1 MTKPNKIAVIGVG
14 KMGGGIA
21 RNLAADPTFG
31 VTVFDLSAEA
41 VQACVDGG
49 ARAADS
55 TTAAVQ
61 DADLVITSLPMPR
74 HVLDVYAE
82 ISPHLASDAICMDVS
97 TIDPTTAQTLESVLS
112 AAGHPFVTCLL
123 GKGPSQA
130 ESGSLPL
137 FVGGDTAAVDDLAE
151 VFACIGDG
159 AHRLGSVA
167 AATTFKLVSNM
178 IGMTNLAVLAEGY
191 LLCRR
196 AGVADEIFA
205 TALADTGAWS
215 YQADLRLPWMMQGDY
230 ASRFPVTLGLKD
242 VRLAV
247 DIAGQWGLAAPV
259 AAAGMSQLAATQMH
273 GWGDLDVTAVLKVLD
288 PRSEVIPRAE

>member
-1 MTKPNKIAVIGVG
+1 MTKPTRIAVIGVG

-21 RNLAADPTFG
+21 RNLAADAAFD
-31 VTVFDLSAEA
+31 VTVFDLSPEA
-41 VQACVDGG
+41 VQACVAAG

-55 TTAAVQ
+55 TTAVVEG
-61 DADLVITSLPMPR
+61 ADLVITSLPMPR
-74 HVLDVYAE
+74 HVLGVYAE
-82 ISPHLASDAICMDVS
+82 VASDLAPGAICMDVS
-97 TIDPTTAQTLESVLS
+97 TIDPSTAQTLESTLS

-137 FVGGDTAAVDDLAE
+137 FVGGDATALDQLTE
-151 VFACIGDG
+151 VFTCIGDG
-159 AHRLGSVA
+159 THRLGGVA

-191 LLCRR
+191 LLCKR
-196 AGVADEIFA
+196 AGVDDQVFT

-215 YQADLRLPWMMQGDY
+215 YQADVRLPWMIGGDF
-230 ASRFPVTLGLKD
+230 SPRFPIALGLKD

-247 DIAGQWGLAAPV
+247 DIAGQWGLGVPV
-259 AAAGMSQLAATQMH
+259 AAAGMSQLAAAQVH
-273 GWGDLDVTAVLKVLD
+273 GWGGLDVNAVLKVLD
-288 PRSEVIPRAE
+288 PRSEVTRHGE